1 MEFAHESSIALLK
14 ILLDIGHVFPCSLD
28 TSLPALV
35 CLPLWLS
42 TLSLNRLPCPSLSG
56 RPACIYAVCF
66 PPPVPIRVCTQRHVC
81 NVELSVPGCWSLHLC
96 LLLAV
101 SLCLISWLIIHV
113 PILSPTIDYSCISI
127 LLLRREIE
135 SSCQCSHHLVQKPT
149 KVDNSRLQQLW
160 PQQNSEDSD
169 QGITS
174 PKQGRQT
181 GCERGSVPY
190 RYSNH
195 TGSIPLF
202 TYFLMALERFCLC
215 S

>member
-81 NVELSVPGCWSLHLC
+81 MLSWVFLVVDPYTFVSSLPYLSAWSPD
-96 LLLAV
+96 
-101 SLCLISWLIIHV
+101 WLFMYQ
-113 PILSPTIDYSCISI
+113 SF
-127 LLLRREIE
+127 
-135 SSCQCSHHLVQKPT
+135 
-149 KVDNSRLQQLW
+149 LQL
-160 PQQNSEDSD
+160 
-169 QGITS
+169 
-174 PKQGRQT
+174 
-181 GCERGSVPY
+181 
-190 RYSNH
+190 
-195 TGSIPLF
+195 
-202 TYFLMALERFCLC
+202 
-215 S
+215 